1 MSSVQKKS
9 KKKISPDSKNPPK
22 KGKKEEKNQKTIN
35 IPDLNINNAI
45 KNEQIEKE
53 MLKGEDHTK
62 HMEQNQEEEKK
73 ITENAID
80 NNNELAEVSNM
91 ENKED
96 NNDKNIIRI
105 KPRESYLKEK
115 MMKLNYSASLL
126 TTISKSLD
134 TEIKKIKNEMIDN
147 QILITAVPNNIQKIK
162 LVHNTNPPVN
172 KYEKSKLKILKELKD
187 EEDKIK
193 KNMKK
198 IIENEKIIKDESLDK
213 VYSLKQ
219 SQSNLPLDQVLK
231 IEKLKILQNQKEKL
245 LLQLNDI
252 EYKINEF
259 LGNTTNNELTRKN
272 KLKNFL
278 DNFERDKEIV
288 ETRAKKYF
296 KESKNK
302 TKKIKN
308 MEQYVDK
315 VKKELEEKEKEDQKR
330 KLDLLQEFKKK
341 ERAIEQK
348 RYKEYV
354 KKALLFKNFIS
365 HKPSMKIKDYL
376 YNKKME
382 KFCQENDK
390 ALLLEKTKRK
400 ELMKPIT
407 KEDFK
412 EFSQNYDE
420 KKEKLNI
427 KKEEKILKLNE
438 EWKKRR
444 NLLPTFVS
452 SFSEAALLET
462 KKSEE
467 EEILKGERKINLI
480 KLKKNFCKQL
490 KEEKQ
495 PHINQ
500 QLKQKRLE
508 VINRLENPKMY
519 LNMHKKTFSSGKNKR
534 IILKKRDPE
543 KPSKFK
549 WKLKLEIDPF
559 DKLNNS
565 DSKNDLLIKKPKK
578 IKSNSS
584 FENKEH
590 KQQEKKTDYLREI
603 VTKREQKKSMSNRN
617 IFLTPKN
624 SKQKW
629 EQVLNNFKGNTFDN
643 VNNIKKKVEE
653 IDRETMNKEKKLK
666 LNGGIENNPE
676 LGKEVSNLIIDS
688 ISAKLSILNK
698 FSEIN

>member
-1 MSSVQKKS
+1 M
-9 KKKISPDSKNPPK
+9 
-22 KGKKEEKNQKTIN
+22 
-35 IPDLNINNAI
+35 
-45 KNEQIEKE
+45 
-53 MLKGEDHTK
+53 
-62 HMEQNQEEEKK
+62 
-73 ITENAID
+73 
-80 NNNELAEVSNM
+80 
-91 ENKED
+91 
-96 NNDKNIIRI
+96 
-105 KPRESYLKEK
+105 
-115 MMKLNYSASLL
+115 
-126 TTISKSLD
+126 
-134 TEIKKIKNEMIDN
+134 
-147 QILITAVPNNIQKIK
+147 
-162 LVHNTNPPVN
+162 
-172 KYEKSKLKILKELKD
+172 
-187 EEDKIK
+187 
-193 KNMKK
+193 
-198 IIENEKIIKDESLDK
+198 
-213 VYSLKQ
+213 
-219 SQSNLPLDQVLK
+219 
-231 IEKLKILQNQKEKL
+231 
-245 LLQLNDI
+245 
-252 EYKINEF
+252 
-259 LGNTTNNELTRKN
+259 
-272 KLKNFL
+272 
-278 DNFERDKEIV
+278 
-288 ETRAKKYF
+288 
-296 KESKNK
+296 
-302 TKKIKN
+302 
-308 MEQYVDK
+308 
-315 VKKELEEKEKEDQKR
+315 
-330 KLDLLQEFKKK
+330 
-341 ERAIEQK
+341 
-348 RYKEYV
+348 
-354 KKALLFKNFIS
+354 
-365 HKPSMKIKDYL
+365 
-376 YNKKME
+376 
-382 KFCQENDK
+382 
-390 ALLLEKTKRK
+390 
-400 ELMKPIT
+400 
-407 KEDFK
+407 
-412 EFSQNYDE
+412 
-420 KKEKLNI
+420 EKLNI

-495 PHINQ
+495 PNINQ

-519 LNMHKKTFSSGKNKR
+519 LNIHKKTFSSGKNKR

-617 IFLTPKN
+617 IFLTPQN

-629 EQVLNNFKGNTFDN
+629 EQVMNNFKGNTFDN

-653 IDRETMNKEKKLK
+653 IDRATMNKEKKLK

-676 LGKEVSNLIIDS
+676 LGKEVSDLIIDS